1 MSGRTRTPGA
11 AKALLEGQPQAK
23 PSLVN
28 VRKKRGAA
36 IPRRAQR
43 ATSEGLTRFAATLAP
58 LITDLQTQGYTSVRK
73 LADALEARGA
83 CAQDRGGRWAGDHG
97 AAVAQADAALA

>member
-28 VRKKRGAA
+28 VRKKRGRGDPEKGAA
-36 IPRRAQR
+36 GNQRRAD
-43 ATSEGLTRFAATLAP
+43 EFAATLAP

-73 LADALEARGA
+73 LADALEARGVRT
-83 CAQDRGGRWAGDHG
+83 DRGGRWQGTT
-97 AAVAQADAALA
+97 VQRLLKRIAALA